1 MTVTVDTGDM
11 ADLAAPYRRELLAH
25 CYRMLGSVHDA
36 EDAVQETMLRAWRGR
51 EGFESRSSVRVWL
64 YRIATNACLR
74 ALERR
79 ARLPLPS
86 GLGAPSDDPDTPL
99 EESVG
104 EAYWLEPA
112 PDSLFAVDPADAA
125 VSRAQVRLAFLSA
138 LQLLPARQRAALILR
153 DVYAFSAR
161 ETAEILETTVAGV
174 NSALQRA
181 RAQVEAGRALGPD
194 PAREPAEPERRR
206 QLERYLQAF
215 ERSDIEGLTRILRED
230 VRLEMPPYLTWFRGR
245 AAVGRFLAGRVAA
258 EGGRIRMVPLSANG
272 LAGYASYLR
281 SEDAEARWA
290 PHAIHLLEPTTQ
302 GLGAVHVF
310 LQPSLFEVFGL
321 DGADGVGGLDGLDGR
336 EAAERR

>member
-1 MTVTVDTGDM
+1 MPMTATVDTGDM

-86 GLGAPSDDPDTPL
+86 GLGAPSADADTSL
-99 EESVG
+99 ERAAD
-104 EAYWLEPA
+104 EAFWLEPA
-112 PDSLFAVDPADAA
+112 PDSLFVSDPADA
-125 VSRAQVRLAFLSA
+125 VVDRAGVRLAFLSA

-153 DVYAFSAR
+153 DVYAFSAK
-161 ETAEILETTVAGV
+161 ETAEILESTVASV

-181 RAQVEAGRALGPD
+181 RAQLEDARALAPD
-194 PAREPAEPERRR
+194 RPQEPTEPERRR
-206 QLERYLQAF
+206 QLERYLHAF
-215 ERSDIEGLTRILRED
+215 ERADIEGLTRILRED
-230 VRLEMPPYLTWFRGR
+230 VRLEMPPYLTWFQGR
-245 AAVGRFLAGRVAA
+245 EAVGRFLAGRVAV
-258 EGGRIRMVPLSANG
+258 EGRRLRMVPIAANG

-281 SEDAEARWA
+281 QGEGEGEDGAGDGDGVWA
-290 PHAIHLLEPTTQ
+290 PHGIHLLEPTTE
-302 GLGAVHVF
+302 GLGGIHVF
-310 LQPSLFEVFGL
+310 LQPSLFELFGL
-321 DGADGVGGLDGLDGR
+321 R
-336 EAAERR
+336 